1 MIEGYSTI
9 KEIAEK
15 WGITPRRI
23 QVLCVSG
30 RIKGATKFGR
40 EWAIPS
46 NAQRPEDASVTTGE
60 YRNWRKNQ
68 KSLLEESNEQ

>member
-40 EWAIPS
+40 EWASPS
-46 NAQRPEDASVTTGE
+46 NAQRPEDARVTTGE

-68 KSLLEESNEQ
+68 KSLMEESNEQ